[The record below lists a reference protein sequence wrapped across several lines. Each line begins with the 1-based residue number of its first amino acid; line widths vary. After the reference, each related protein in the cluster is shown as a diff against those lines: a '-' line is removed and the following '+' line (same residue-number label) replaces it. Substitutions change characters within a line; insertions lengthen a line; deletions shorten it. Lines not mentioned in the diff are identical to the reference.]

1 MEKLIVTIEP
11 SEGDQLF
18 YLAVAPTEAGKPA
31 RGMVIF
37 GLRVTCSGADATLKE
52 IQVAFPDS
60 SLAEK
65 KFARDL
71 QFTKE
76 QPTRSIWLE
85 PQEAIELPA
94 VAPPIIR
101 VRLIFEGLEPFERK
115 LSLVRHNSPNPKG
128 SYSFPGRA
136 ADLGPDEYFEPNARH
151 AGGGGVQF
159 HYDIHCLGWDPGA
172 EKFRSTRPGTDGK
185 KNADS
190 IIWGKP
196 VYAMADGVV
205 IHAEW
210 KFDDN
215 PFPGARLLQRGA
227 EYLGG
232 ELEEV
237 ALANLAPATNAEV
250 KRRMLAAVR
259 TQGDL
264 KVIVFEQSDD
274 AFTLTRLGDAKGPPC
289 EKVAVAGL
297 GETRAVTATQAGGAM
312 TLTRWDILPDG
323 SQVKAVDSV
332 TVPGVEAVA
341 VAALTAK
348 RVVTATRT
356 STGPLTLAIWDLT
369 TAGITHTPIAIKAA
383 FGSPQVFELTAL
395 SPSRLV
401 TPLRADDGTLKVI
414 VWDLVSDPVTGAVTL
429 VRRGDAAAA
438 GAITLVAATRTSV
451 DNQLATAVRKVSGE
465 CELAYWDIDDNGA
478 ISKTA
483 STSTDAV
490 SLVGICM
497 FKRKTLATAVRTAA
511 GNLQVDV
518 WYLDPDSKKI
528 IHKAA
533 HDAGPI
539 DRLALANV
547 PSLSDTAATLVRT
560 GGHLKLILWRLT
572 GQNGLAILHGN
583 ELVGYYHMQKDSL
596 NPALRVPGSVVKL
609 GQLLGKAGN
618 SGAADGPHLHIS
630 ASRVDPALTPQ
641 EVMKQRASGQ
651 LVDVVR
657 PLPFHGAK
665 AMIAANLKK
674 GGAEKNPLSTLD
686 SQGVYFD
693 RYAILPD

>member
-1 MEKLIVTIEP
+1 MSIEP
-11 SEGDQLF
+11 SEGDKLF
-18 YLAVAPTEAGKPA
+18 YLAVAPAEAGKPA
-31 RGMVIF
+31 RGMVMF
-37 GLRVTCSGADATLKE
+37 ALRVSYQGAGATLKE
-52 IQVAFPDS
+52 IQVAFPGS

-71 QFTKE
+71 VFTGPK
-76 QPTRSIWLE
+76 QTKTIWLE
-85 PQEAIELPA
+85 QLEAIELPA
-94 VAPPIIR
+94 VAPSIIL
-101 VRLIFEGLEPFERK
+101 VRLIFEGLEPFERSW
-115 LSLVRHNSPNPKG
+115 SLVRHKSPNPKG
-128 SYSFPGRA
+128 
-136 ADLGPDEYFEPNARH
+136 
-151 AGGGGVQF
+151 
-159 HYDIHCLGWDPGA
+159 
-172 EKFRSTRPGTDGK
+172 
-185 KNADS
+185 
-190 IIWGKP
+190 
-196 VYAMADGVV
+196 
-205 IHAEW
+205 
-210 KFDDN
+210 
-215 PFPGARLLQRGA
+215 
-227 EYLGG
+227 
-232 ELEEV
+232 
-237 ALANLAPATNAEV
+237 
-250 KRRMLAAVR
+250 
-259 TQGDL
+259 
-264 KVIVFEQSDD
+264 
-274 AFTLTRLGDAKGPPC
+274 
-289 EKVAVAGL
+289 
-297 GETRAVTATQAGGAM
+297 
-312 TLTRWDILPDG
+312 
-323 SQVKAVDSV
+323 
-332 TVPGVEAVA
+332 
-341 VAALTAK
+341 
-348 RVVTATRT
+348 
-356 STGPLTLAIWDLT
+356 TGPLTLAIWDLT
-369 TAGITHTPIAIKAA
+369 SAGITHTPIAIKATL
-383 FGSPQVFELTAL
+383 GSPQVFELTVL

-414 VWDLVSDPVTGAVTL
+414 VWDVVSDQVTGAVTL
-429 VRRGDAAAA
+429 VRRGDAATA
-438 GAITLVAATRTSV
+438 GALTLIAATKTSV

-572 GQNGLAILHGN
+572 GQNGFAILHGN

-596 NPALRVPGSVVKL
+596 NPALRVPGSEVKI

-641 EVMKQRASGQ
+641 DVMEQRASGQ

-665 AMIAANLKK
+665 AMISANLKK

-686 SQGVYFD
+686 NQGVYFD
-693 RYAILPD
+693 RYAILPDSKI